1 MLIGL
6 TYNLRSEYLARG
18 FTAEQVA
25 EFDCEETVDSL
36 NDVLLRAGHEVVR
49 IGNLENL
56 MARLLNGQRWDLVFN
71 IAEGLNGAG
80 REAQI
85 PALLDA
91 FGIPHTFSDTEIL
104 AVALDKSLTNAVM
117 KGHGVPVSDFFVIRT
132 MEDCE
137 RLELEYPLFAK
148 PVAEGTSRGITAL
161 SLIHDHGELVRYCLS
176 ALPVFKQPVLV
187 ERYLPGR
194 EFTVGMLGNGRE
206 ADVLGVMEVVL
217 LDQADASGY
226 TYDNKQ
232 QYENRVQY
240 RIVDEPAVAL
250 VARQAWAALNCLDA
264 GRVDIRMDAAG
275 KPHFLEVNPL
285 AGLNPT
291 YSDLCILAR
300 LQGLSYD
307 GLIGRIMASAG
318 KRCRNLPPVAV
329 DATSAPGH
337 QGLIA

>member
-6 TYNLRSEYLARG
+6 TYNLRSEYLSRG

-25 EFDCEETVDSL
+25 EFDCEETVDAL
-36 NDVLLRAGHEVVR
+36 DAALTRGGHEVIR
-49 IGNLENL
+49 IGNLESL
-56 MARLLNGQRWDLVFN
+56 MARLLNGERWELVFN

-91 FGIPHTFSDTEIL
+91 FGIPHTFSDTEVL

-117 KGHGVPVSDFFVIRT
+117 KSHGVPAADSAIVRT
-132 MEDCE
+132 MSDCA
-137 RLELEYPLFAK
+137 RVKLEYPLFAK
-148 PVAEGTSRGITAL
+148 PVAEGTSRGITAM
-161 SLIHDHGELVRYCLS
+161 SLIHDQQELIRYCHS
-176 ALPVFKQPVLV
+176 ALATFKQPVLV

-194 EFTVGMLGNGRE
+194 EFTVGMLGNGDD
-206 ADVLGVMEVVL
+206 AQVLGVMEVVL
-217 LDQADASGY
+217 LEQADASGY

-232 QYENRVQY
+232 QYENRVDY
-240 RIVDEPAVAL
+240 RIVDEPDVAQ
-250 VARQAWAALNCLDA
+250 VAKQAWSALNCQDA

-285 AGLNPT
+285 AGLNPS
-291 YSDLCILAR
+291 YSDLCILCR

-307 GLIGRIMASAG
+307 WLITSIVASACQ
-318 KRCRNLPPVAV
+318 RRRS
-329 DATSAPGH
+329 DASLEPDA
-337 QGLIA
+337 